1 MNPRLIK
8 IPHPYAHVI
17 NAALRWAV
25 PSGAEVSVADLSDAK
40 GVIEE
45 QLEEQA
51 KIFEAPPCPT
61 ERFTT
66 DRKVAAYLGF
76 FSYATQKI
84 HREFIGNSSPSV
96 LMKCSNK
103 NIGKR
108 KGKSRCLG

>member
-1 MNPRLIK
+1 MNLRLIK

-96 LMKCSNK
+96 SMKRSNK
-103 NIGKR
+103 T
-108 KGKSRCLG
+108 